1 MKTDRQETR
10 GITNKNR
17 IILIATAAAGLVLLI
32 FGGIF
37 TGGDDPK
44 TAEYT
49 DLGFYTEYLED
60 RIRRLCTSVSG
71 VDEAEVFLTI
81 DCSSEYIYTE
91 GGDYLILSGDS
102 GEEAVMLCEIYP
114 RVRGIAVVCT
124 DGDSPSVK
132 STLTSL
138 LSAALDLPS
147 NKIMVA
153 GGASSEKNSDGS
165 DENEV

>member
-1 MKTDRQETR
+1 MKTET
-10 GITNKNR
+10 GENR
-17 IILIATAAAGLVLLI
+17 KKSKILLIVTAAAGLALMI
-32 FGGIF
+32 FGGLF
-37 TGGDDPK
+37 TGKDAPESSG
-44 TAEYT
+44 YT
-49 DLGFYTEYLED
+49 DVGFYTEYLED
-60 RIRRLCTSVSG
+60 RIRRLCTSVDG

-114 RVRGIAVVCT
+114 RVRGVAVVCT
-124 DGDSPSVK
+124 DGDSASVR

-147 NKIMVA
+147 NKIMIA
-153 GGASSEKNSDGS
+153 GGDPGGRNTIDQSGKME
-165 DENEV
+165 